1 MSYSHCRDF
10 NILALHSLAMQVSHG
25 LCMTSPDTHPSSIIP
40 PSKERL
46 ESKPPPPMW
55 WVEWRRLR
63 TDLRPASKSVNSC
76 CIRESRFCKH
86 RENTQQWTFNTT
98 HRGSS
103 HLSAFRGFL
112 ATCQLE
118 VDGLVSTLAAAGN
131 ETRKWTAHSLFG
143 LCSYEIPSTT
153 LVV

>member
-1 MSYSHCRDF
+1 MWHTAWTVCRDF
-10 NILALHSLAMQVSHG
+10 NMYILALHSLAMPVSHA
-25 LCMTSPDTHPSSIIP
+25 LCMTSPDTHPSSIIL
-40 PSKERL
+40 PSQERL

-76 CIRESRFCKH
+76 CILESRFCKH
-86 RENTQQWTFNTT
+86 RENTQQWTTNTT
-98 HRGSS
+98 HSRSS
-103 HLSAFRGFL
+103 RHHMYAFRGFL

-118 VDGLVSTLAAAGN
+118 VDGQVSI
-131 ETRKWTAHSLFG
+131 KWTTHSSFG
-143 LCSYEIPSTT
+143 LYTGYEMSSIA